1 MSQPAPRRC
10 SVEEYWAIELASPVR
25 HELLDGTIY
34 AMAGGT
40 ARHNEVASNVHVAL
54 ARAFARGPCR
64 PLGSDQRLRVGPSR
78 YTYADVSLFCGPVE
92 IAQGTPPDT
101 ATNPSVVVEVL
112 SDSTREYDCTEK
124 LTLYQG
130 VPSVKEVLL
139 IEPEQVL
146 VVRWRRDGPGWVQEA
161 VTDPEGKL
169 SVLGRTLRMKE
180 VYARR
185 IT

>member
-1 MSQPAPRRC
+1 MAQPAPRRC
-10 SVEEYWAIELASPVR
+10 SVDDYLAIELASPVR

-40 ARHNEVASNVHVAL
+40 ARHNEVASNVHLAL
-54 ARAFARGPCR
+54 GRAFEEGPCR
-64 PLGSDQRLRVGPSR
+64 PVGADQRIRVGPGR
-78 YTYADVSLFCGPVE
+78 YTYADVTLYCEPIQV
-92 IAQGTPPDT
+92 APGTPPDT

-112 SDSTREYDCTEK
+112 SDATREYDCTEK

-130 VPSVKEVLL
+130 MSSLREVLL
-139 IEPEQVL
+139 IEPEQAL
-146 VVRWRRDGPGWVQEA
+146 VVRWRREGTGWVQEA
-161 VTDPEGKL
+161 VTDPDGQVV
-169 SVLGRTLRMKE
+169 VLGRTLTMRD